1 MAGPNAPYTQL
12 DDSQVIRQAFDET
25 TDRLRVDAEITAT
38 IGVLEVEID
47 AADGDNIAISDGV
60 KDVTITSV
68 AAKNGLDVNIINT
81 EVPVELAA
89 GSEVQLTDGTDTLAI
104 NANGSINV
112 EAVNLDIR
120 DLSSAQDSVTAV
132 LQAGSEIQIT
142 DGVDTLAVNADGS
155 INVNDAA
162 VLAALNSI
170 DAGIPASLGQQT
182 AAASMSVV
190 LASDQP
196 SLVVNSGPIRGTID
210 GTPSGTAYTF
220 VNNLR
225 QQILAAHD
233 RNQDITYADFGT
245 KNQRITQIDYTSATF
260 SGITARKTLTYTLVG
275 TRYRRDSIDWTLL
288 P

>member
-12 DDSQVIRQAFDET
+12 DESQVIRQSFDES

-60 KDVTITSV
+60 KNATITTV

-81 EVPVELAA
+81 EVPVELSA
-89 GSEVQLTDGTDTLAI
+89 GSEVQITDGTDTLAI
-104 NANGSINV
+104 NTNGSINV
-112 EAVNLDIR
+112 EAVDLDIR
-120 DLSSAQDSVTAV
+120 NLNAAQDSVTAQ
-132 LQAGSEIQIT
+132 LQAGSQIQIT
-142 DGVDTLAVNADGS
+142 DGTNTLDVNVDGS
-155 INVNDAA
+155 INVKDSDALA
-162 VLAALNSI
+162 VLNSI
-170 DAGIPASLGQQT
+170 DSGIPAALGQQT

-196 SLVVNSGPIRGTID
+196 SLDVDAGPIRGTID

-233 RNQDITYADFGT
+233 RNQNITYADFGT

-260 SGITARKTLTYTLVG
+260 AGITARKLLSYTLVG
-275 TRYRRDSIDWTLL
+275 TRYRRDSIDWSII